1 MPSPP
6 HPLTPLP
13 LPLTPSPPLTPQE
26 DEEDSGEEVDLSKYD
41 LTGDDD
47 EEKGDTKSKEES
59 K

>member
-1 MPSPP
+1 MPSP
-6 HPLTPLP
+6 HS
-13 LPLTPSPPLTPQE
+13 LPLTPSPPHTPQE